1 MEETSKAQVEVGAPV
16 EAETPVKVEAPVE
29 VVAPVEAEIPV
40 KVEAPVEAGAPVEV
54 GAQVETEEESEEE
67 VDESQEYYAGL
78 REKSMAREKKENEI
92 FSTPKVDSEVEPSNE
107 GEPSNID
114 DSLWDFDFNPP
125 PPITEEVL
133 FRELMKVAISDL
145 GPLKFMWWDLIKPFE
160 SYKGIITFEEY
171 NVIIEK
177 LYEKIT
183 FDMFIDFIYKIIGS
197 EFATLL
203 NDLKKA
209 KFPLSFD
216 EKKKIMKYIDILHA
230 RGFYLSSFLTCLIDG
245 SFEKIK
251 IDDET
256 DDNNRILQI
265 GLKHFFSFGPPPPD
279 KNKEYSI
286 VIRQD
291 PKIEGL
297 DASLSP
303 EELSDVLN
311 LHLGPSPAETR
322 FHVCMFDMSP
332 LIRHVLCLAYLK
344 HETCEMWEEILFE
357 LDFTII
363 KYNYK
368 KLEFDFIDRL
378 KSLIHKLKTH
388 DSA

>member
-1 MEETSKAQVEVGAPV
+1 MTFITTEEAQVEVKMEEAEAQV
-16 EAETPVKVEAPVE
+16 EAEAVKTDTSTIKFEAVME
-29 VVAPVEAEIPV
+29 D
-40 KVEAPVEAGAPVEV
+40 
-54 GAQVETEEESEEE
+54 EEDEE
-67 VDESQEYYAGL
+67 VDEGSRKYFEDLYKKREAQEKERDKLLQAIM
-78 REKSMAREKKENEI
+78 EARVKNTNPDDVSSPQVI
-92 FSTPKVDSEVEPSNE
+92 DSSILNSFGSIPDVSELS
-107 GEPSNID
+107 S
-114 DSLWDFDFNPP
+114 
-125 PPITEEVL
+125 PITEEML
-133 FRELMKVAISDL
+133 FQKLMKVANSDL
-145 GPLKFMWWDLIKPFE
+145 GPLKFMWWILIKPFE
-160 SYKGIITFEEY
+160 SYKGSITFEEY

-183 FDMFIDFIYKIIGS
+183 FDMFIDFIYKIMGPK
-197 EFATLL
+197 FAMLL

-209 KFPLSFD
+209 KFPLSFN
-216 EKKKIMKYIDILHA
+216 EKKNIMIYIDSLRAH
-230 RGFYLSSFLTCLIDG
+230 GFYLSSFLTCLIDG

-265 GLKHFFSFGPPPPD
+265 GLKHFFSFGPVE
-279 KNKEYSI
+279 KGKYSI
-286 VIRQD
+286 VIRPD

-311 LHLGPSPAETR
+311 LHLGPSPAETE
-322 FHVCMFDMSP
+322 FNVCMFDMSP

>member
-1 MEETSKAQVEVGAPV
+1 M
-16 EAETPVKVEAPVE
+16 
-29 VVAPVEAEIPV
+29 I
-40 KVEAPVEAGAPVEV
+40 
-54 GAQVETEEESEEE
+54 
-67 VDESQEYYAGL
+67 Y
-78 REKSMAREKKENEI
+78 I
-92 FSTPKVDSEVEPSNE
+92 
-107 GEPSNID
+107 
-114 DSLWDFDFNPP
+114 DSL
-125 PPITEEVL
+125 
-133 FRELMKVAISDL
+133 RA
-145 GPLKFMWWDLIKPFE
+145 
-160 SYKGIITFEEY
+160 
-171 NVIIEK
+171 
-177 LYEKIT
+177 
-183 FDMFIDFIYKIIGS
+183 
-197 EFATLL
+197 
-203 NDLKKA
+203 
-209 KFPLSFD
+209 
-216 EKKKIMKYIDILHA
+216 H
-230 RGFYLSSFLTCLIDG
+230 GFYLSSFLTCLIDG

-265 GLKHFFSFGPPPPD
+265 GLKHFFSFGPVENG
-279 KNKEYSI
+279 KYSI
-286 VIRQD
+286 VIRPD

-311 LHLGPSPAETR
+311 LHLGPSPAETE

>member
-1 MEETSKAQVEVGAPV
+1 MED
-16 EAETPVKVEAPVE
+16 
-29 VVAPVEAEIPV
+29 
-40 KVEAPVEAGAPVEV
+40 
-54 GAQVETEEESEEE
+54 EEDEE
-67 VDESQEYYAGL
+67 VDEGSRKYFEDLYKKREAQEKERDKLLQAIM
-78 REKSMAREKKENEI
+78 EARVKNTNPDDVSSPQVI
-92 FSTPKVDSEVEPSNE
+92 DSSILNSFGSIPDVSELS
-107 GEPSNID
+107 S
-114 DSLWDFDFNPP
+114 
-125 PPITEEVL
+125 PITEEML
-133 FRELMKVAISDL
+133 FQKLMKVANSDL
-145 GPLKFMWWDLIKPFE
+145 GPLKFMWWILIKPFE
-160 SYKGIITFEEY
+160 SYKGSITFEEY

-183 FDMFIDFIYKIIGS
+183 FDMFIDFIYNIIGS
-197 EFATLL
+197 NFATLL
-203 NDLKKA
+203 NDLKKT

-265 GLKHFFSFGPPPPD
+265 GLKHFFSFGPVE
-279 KNKEYSI
+279 KGKYSI
-286 VIRQD
+286 VIRPD

-311 LHLGPSPAETR
+311 LHLGPSPAETE
-322 FHVCMFDMSP
+322 FNVCMFDMSP

-357 LDFTII
+357 SDFTVI

-378 KSLIHKLKTH
+378 KCLIHKLKTH